1 MGKRR
6 KSRELAVKVLFHIEY
21 NHDNPKEAFDLIF
34 ERFSQGKLS
43 ISFSKGLVFGV
54 CENKKTLDKVIS
66 QASRNWKITRMSQ
79 VDKCILRIAIFEI
92 LFMEDIPPR
101 VSIDEAVEL
110 GKKYGS
116 EDSSRFINGVLD
128 KIYKFQEKESE
139 PDLKLSANSV
149 KLLLRG
155 P

>member
-21 NHDNPKEAFDLIF
+21 NHDNPKEAFDLVY
-34 ERFSQGKLS
+34 EHFSQGTPA
-43 ISFSKGLVFGV
+43 IPFSKGLVFGV
-54 CENKKTLDKVIS
+54 CENKKVLDKVIS

-79 VDKCILRIAIFEI
+79 VDKSILRIAVFEI
-92 LFMEDIPPR
+92 LFMEEIPPR

-128 KIYKFQEKESE
+128 NIYKFQEKES
-139 PDLKLSANSV
+139 KH
-149 KLLLRG
+149 R
-155 P
+155 